1 MELYSNNEKKR
12 DKTELYSKN
21 CRVSICT
28 YINLFTSVF
37 MYKTTK
43 DDTKKLKNL
52 EKKDHLFHLDLNK
65 YVYSGTSTPVP

>member
-52 EKKDHLFHLDLNK
+52 EKIR
-65 YVYSGTSTPVP
+65 